1 MSLKMAR
8 WKESCVGKMHSMLMR
23 LEAHFGVWLPVCNFA
38 TSRWPAAAAASAAA
52 TAAGAAAAAASAAAA
67 AAASAAAAATA
78 GAEKENELQNMFF
91 FAIKPP

>member
-1 MSLKMAR
+1 MAR

-38 TSRWPAAAAASAAA
+38 TSRWPAAAA
-52 TAAGAAAAAASAAAA
+52 GAAAATGAVR
-67 AAASAAAAATA
+67 
-78 GAEKENELQNMFF
+78 GAEKENELEICF

>member
-1 MSLKMAR
+1 MAR

-38 TSRWPAAAAASAAA
+38 TSRWA
-52 TAAGAAAAAASAAAA
+52 
-67 AAASAAAAATA
+67 AAAAATA
-78 GAEKENELQNMFF
+78 AAAAVSGAEKENELEICF

>member
-1 MSLKMAR
+1 MAR

-38 TSRWPAAAAASAAA
+38 TSRWPAA
-52 TAAGAAAAAASAAAA
+52 TA

-91 FAIKPP
+91 LP